1 MAKHIPMKPH
11 PFSFD
16 AENMMRQL
24 YRRTMADEM
33 RAFKCVLGDLFAEG
47 YTEED
52 LVEAFNA
59 FMASQPATH
68 SIRYFRAFLRNRTP
82 SSAMAPGSRG
92 FGDRRGRQESE
103 FREAGW

>member
-1 MAKHIPMKPH
+1 MKPH

-47 YTEED
+47 YTEDD
-52 LVEAFNA
+52 LVDAFNA
-59 FMASQPATH
+59 FMASQPPTH
-68 SIRYFRAFLRNRTP
+68 SIRYFRAFLRNRTSA
-82 SSAMAPGSRG
+82 SSSLGGAGGTGEARG
-92 FGDRRGRQESE
+92 FRERRVRQESE